1 MESDV
6 IFYIPMI
13 KLADLVSKWMDQ
25 VYLFSFEYISQ
36 NLTGPDWQG
45 KINICAL
52 RLMKTFEPIS
62 STIL

>member
-45 KINICAL
+45 KMNIYTFSF
-52 RLMKTFEPIS
+52 MKTFAPIACPM
-62 STIL
+62 

>member
-45 KINICAL
+45 KMTIYTFSF
-52 RLMKTFEPIS
+52 MKTFAPIACPM
-62 STIL
+62 

>member
-13 KLADLVSKWMDQ
+13 KFADLVSKWMDQ

-45 KINICAL
+45 KMNRYIFSF
-52 RLMKTFEPIS
+52 MKTFPQMFCPI
-62 STIL
+62 L